1 MHIYSISISYAPHID
16 VFFSS
21 SRRLLYICPSPD
33 SPSPFPLPNPTGQET
48 FVSGSGSPLELI
60 KFEVFMGNNSAR
72 LQWPYSNPNYTLVR

>member
-1 MHIYSISISYAPHID
+1 MCPY
-16 VFFSS
+16 S
-21 SRRLLYICPSPD
+21 SRPLFHKCIPD
-33 SPSPFPLPNPTGQET
+33 SIPPSHTSHPTGQET